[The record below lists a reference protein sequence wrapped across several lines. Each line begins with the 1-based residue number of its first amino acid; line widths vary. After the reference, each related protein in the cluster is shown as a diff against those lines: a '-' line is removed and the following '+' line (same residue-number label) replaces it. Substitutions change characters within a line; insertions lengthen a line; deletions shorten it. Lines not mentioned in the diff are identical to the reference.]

1 MLAFLWLVVVWGLV
15 MGTIHYFRTT
25 RRHDRNCDSGGFGK

>member
-1 MLAFLWLVVVWGLV
+1 MMALLWLVVVWGLV

-25 RRHDRNCDSGGFGK
+25 RNDRNRDSGGGKK